1 MAGFVGVGWGDFGD
15 GGLLG
20 LEPCSAGVEGG
31 VAGGSWVSGVSGTA
45 GVAGAAAAAGNALAV
60 VLLTLRLAVVRREEG
75 CRGVGVAMEAE
86 SNGRD
91 QVEGSSEGR
100 A

>member
-1 MAGFVGVGWGDFGD
+1 MAGFFGVDWGDLGD
-15 GGLLG
+15 GGSLG

-31 VAGGSWVSGVSGTA
+31 VAGGSGVSGESGTA
-45 GVAGAAAAAGNALAV
+45 GVAAAAGNALAV

>member
-1 MAGFVGVGWGDFGD
+1 MAGFVGVDWGDLGD

-20 LEPCSAGVEGG
+20 LEPCSAGADGG
-31 VAGGSWVSGVSGTA
+31 VAGGSGVSGVA
-45 GVAGAAAAAGNALAV
+45 GVAGVAAAAGNALAV

-91 QVEGSSEGR
+91 QVEGSCEGR